1 MKAFFGRY
9 GYTALKLFLD
19 QFAIALFGV
28 GLSFACAG
36 AGNNTLLIITSIG
49 AVLFYLFLQYAV
61 MWEIGAKDGINATAK
76 GQSRGLW
83 RGFVI
88 GLIGNAL
95 NLLCALCILP
105 GAFVENGFSKA
116 FMFIGRMVQGMYM
129 GLLAQP
135 FMGLK
140 LHDYAWVYFVILL
153 PSVLLCTSC
162 LCSISHFFLFR
173 NCFLP
178 SFSDFF
184 RFFPKQLQTFAPFC
198 ITFAFS
204 VTLFNENIYIIRS
217 YYGKI

>member
-61 MWEIGAKDGINATAK
+61 MWEIGAKDGISATAK

-140 LHDYAWVYFVILL
+140 LHDYAWVYFVIFL
-153 PSVLLCTSC
+153 PSVLLCGV
-162 LCSISHFFLFR
+162 
-173 NCFLP
+173 
-178 SFSDFF
+178 
-184 RFFPKQLQTFAPFC
+184 A
-198 ITFAFS
+198 
-204 VTLFNENIYIIRS
+204 YIIGS
-217 YYGKI
+217 YNLHATNILIPKNKDVKNNGRPE